1 MCGRP
6 REWEKPGTFRRKIDK
21 LQLRAKSFPAMTKD
35 EYLGWRNDLVAREE
49 VHDSIVELANGR
61 VFQICRR
68 PMPDRGWVATHED
81 ITERYHA
88 EKALNEAKS
97 NAERAEVAGR
107 PAQGTL
113 IDAVDG

>member
-1 MCGRP
+1 
-6 REWEKPGTFRRKIDK
+6 
-21 LQLRAKSFPAMTKD
+21 MTKD

-97 NAERAEVAGR
+97 NAERAEIAAR
-107 PAQGTL
+107 AAHGTL
-113 IDAVDG
+113 IDALDLVPERLLILHSDHPYLLCNPPSTE